1 MPINLLH
8 DQPLT
13 ENKAVFCF
21 SILALRQKGDYIKSH
36 LQVLQYVILFM
47 TMASLTLK
55 IAVNVA
61 GILLFASIGLL
72 VFNLIRETQHLR
84 KVHAQ
89 ILCMCRSTEFEN
101 AVRNID
107 ANE

>member
-1 MPINLLH
+1 MPINLL
-8 DQPLT
+8 DNQDLT
-13 ENKAVFCF
+13 ENEAVFCF
-21 SILALRQKGDYIKSH
+21 SILALRQKRDYIKSH

-47 TMASLTLK
+47 TMASLTMK

-61 GILLFASIGLL
+61 GILLFSSIGFL

-84 KVHAQ
+84 EVQAQ
-89 ILCMCRSTEFEN
+89 ILCMCHSIEFEN

-107 ANE
+107 SNE

>member
-13 ENKAVFCF
+13 ENEAVFCF
-21 SILALRQKGDYIKSH
+21 SLLALRQKRDSIKSH

-47 TMASLTLK
+47 AMASLTMK
-55 IAVNVA
+55 IAINVA

-84 KVHAQ
+84 EVQAQ
-89 ILCMCRSTEFEN
+89 ILRMCHTTEFEH
-101 AVRNID
+101 AVRDID